1 MGHLERETLQI
12 GRAVEKGE
20 WNMELKPYDYKIYVT
35 GPFQSGKTT
44 FVHTLDPNTISVER
58 PLSQPHRGEMG
69 TTTTAFDL
77 GRVVWVYKNPGD
89 VGLLMSVK
97 EYEKDKAEYEG
108 WTSHRIEVRGA
119 PGQLHFRTIREVMMV
134 NANGVLLL
142 VDSSDPGKIG
152 EACAILAETK
162 DKLGKTP
169 LIVLA
174 NKQDRQD
181 AAQPEAVAEWL
192 GVSQVFGMTGKDIVS
207 ASEIMIQLL
216 LEVVIA
222 KSESSGSSSA
232 QDELVEYTA
241 QEE

>member
-1 MGHLERETLQI
+1 
-12 GRAVEKGE
+12 
-20 WNMELKPYDYKIYVT
+20 MELKPYDYKVYVT

-58 PLSQPHRGEMG
+58 PLSKPHRGEMG

-77 GRVVWVYKNPGD
+77 GRVVWAYKTPGD
-89 VGLLMSVK
+89 VGLLMSAK
-97 EYEKDKAEYEG
+97 EYEQDRSEYDG
-108 WTSHRIEVRGA
+108 WTTHRIEVRGA

-134 NANGVLLL
+134 NAHGVLML
-142 VDSSDPGKIG
+142 VDASDPGKIG

-162 DKLGKTP
+162 DKLGKMP
-169 LIVLA
+169 LVVLA

-181 AAQPEAVAEWL
+181 AASPEAVAEWL
-192 GVSQVFGMTGKDIVS
+192 GVSDVYGMTGKDIVS

-216 LEVVIA
+216 LVVA
-222 KSESSGSSSA
+222 DVKSESSGPSSTRE
-232 QDELVEYTA
+232 ELVEFSA